1 MTREQFAESLNRR
14 PFRAFFIRTT
24 DGEAYPVTH
33 PEAIWTPEE
42 VDSVMVI
49 VNRRDR
55 MVVATIDY
63 SHIAATVYEFQVQGP
78 ASAPDPGA

>member
-33 PEAIWTPEE
+33 PEAIWTPRG
-42 VDSVMVI
+42 S
-49 VNRRDR
+49 
-55 MVVATIDY
+55 
-63 SHIAATVYEFQVQGP
+63 IA
-78 ASAPDPGA
+78 